1 MKKITFL
8 ILLLTATLGYS
19 QGGGGCGE
27 NNGTELIANGS
38 FETGDFTDWEVAGN
52 GITVI
57 NTNPSEGSFA
67 ANLNNTTLASS
78 SSIKSPNQGVGLIC
92 SGDQVT
98 ISFDYRGETSAGGVL
113 FVELFSEFS
122 GGGATNQILNGG
134 APFIPS
140 DINNWTNYQVT
151 TTVGADV
158 SGGVSLLFNAVTG
171 GASGS
176 VSNIFIDNVS
186 MVIGDGVSP
195 DADASL
201 SDLTLDGI
209 TVNGF
214 ASGIL
219 TYEVELPN
227 GTTSAPTVAG
237 VATQA
242 GNGSSSVSV
251 TQAPGVPGTATLEVT
266 APNGMDTRTYTV
278 NFTELPALPPAAPT
292 PPAIPTISIISDVY
306 TNITVPQVDVFGGS
320 LTNFDLNFDSNQEA
334 RMITG
339 GSGFQF
345 NFFPGS
351 AFLDITPAQF
361 LHFDFYCENLA
372 DNDVLRIRLLDPDPG
387 ANGANIARVE
397 FTAAQSGTWVSVDL
411 EIPSGTDR
419 NDFGDVDSAAN
430 PVDLSQLSLIQFNT
444 LDLGSTLASKEVFL
458 SNIYF
463 YGGALSTSDEMF
475 SQVKIFPNPSNSEWT
490 ISSPNTLLEIKVYD
504 ILGKQ
509 VISINP
515 ENTEAIIDASNL
527 KDGLYLAKI
536 STVNGNKTVKLI
548 KN

>member
-1 MKKITFL
+1 MKKITLLTF
-8 ILLLTATLGYS
+8 LLLSVTLGYS
-19 QGGGGCGE
+19 QCGE
-27 NNGTELIANGS
+27 NNGTELIANGG
-38 FETGDFTDWEVAGN
+38 FETGDFADWEVAGN

-57 NTNPSEGSFA
+57 NTNPSEGTFA

-78 SSIKSPNQGVGLIC
+78 SSIKSPNRGVGVIC
-92 SGDQVT
+92 PGEQVT
-98 ISFDYRGETSAGGVL
+98 ISFDYRGQAEAGGVF

-140 DINNWTNYQVT
+140 DLNTWISYQVT
-151 TTVGADV
+151 TTVGSNV
-158 SGGVSLLFNAVTG
+158 GGGVSLLFNAVTG

-176 VSNIFIDNVS
+176 FSNIFVDNVS

-201 SDLTLDGI
+201 SDLTLDGV

-214 ASGIL
+214 APGTL
-219 TYEVELPN
+219 TYNIDLPN
-227 GTTSAPTVAG
+227 GTTTAPTVAG

-242 GNGSSSVSV
+242 GNGSSNVSV
-251 TQAPGVPGTATLEVT
+251 TQASGVPGAATLEVT
-266 APNGMDTRTYTV
+266 APNGTDTRTYTV
-278 NFTELPALPPAAPT
+278 NFAEAPSLPPAAPT
-292 PPAIPTISIISDVY
+292 PPAAPAISIISDVY
-306 TNITVPQVDVFGGS
+306 TNITVPQVDVFGGT
-320 LTNFDLNFDSNQEA
+320 LTNFDLNFDGNQEA
-334 RMITG
+334 RSLIG

-345 NFFPGS
+345 NFFPAS
-351 AFLDITPAQF
+351 SFVDITDAQF
-361 LHFDFYCENLA
+361 LHFDFYCDNLV
-372 DNDVLRIRLLDPDPG
+372 DGDILRIRLLDPDPG
-387 ANGANIARVE
+387 ANGSNIARVT

-411 EIPSGTDR
+411 EIPDGINR
-419 NDFGDVDSAAN
+419 NDFSDIDSAVS

-444 LDLGSTLASKEVFL
+444 LDLGSTLASKEIFL

-463 YGGALSTSDEMF
+463 YGGALSTADEILA
-475 SQVKIFPNPSNSEWT
+475 QVKVFPNPSNDIWSIT
-490 ISSPNTLLEIKVYD
+490 SPNALMEIQIFD

-509 VISINP
+509 VLSMNP
-515 ENTEAIIDASNL
+515 YNTEVVIDASNF

-536 STVNGNKTVKLI
+536 STENGSKTVKLI